1 MKRAIYTRLSHFRQ
15 NKFFDGETFKLLTQ
29 EISTITDSID
39 VMTINM
45 QVTYPYVFFMTNL
58 SVMLLYFFVL
68 LPINAWNVS
77 GLILAPFIYSIYTTF
92 FLSSLIY
99 KKWLK
104 GPFDPDRAMRCFD
117 HEKETYDTIDSIID
131 RFK

>member
-1 MKRAIYTRLSHFRQ
+1 MKRAIYARLSHFRQ
-15 NKFFDGETFKLLTQ
+15 KEFFDGATFSLLTK
-29 EISTITDSID
+29 EISAITTSID

-45 QVTYPYVFFMTNL
+45 QVKYPYVFFMTNL
-58 SVMLLYFFVL
+58 SVMVLYFLVL

-77 GLILAPFIYSIYTTF
+77 GLMLAPFIYSVYTTF
-92 FLSSLIY
+92 FLSSVIY

-117 HEKETYDTIDSIID
+117 HEKETYDTINSIID
-131 RFK
+131 TFK